1 MCYLFTK
8 LLHPLVHYWC
18 SKGIRITVYLDD
30 GLAGVAGLQ
39 QVKDAISLVRE
50 TPASAGLI
58 GHPEKSQWDPLQ
70 RLAWLGFTI
79 DMAPGQIEVPAG
91 KLTKLQGLTD
101 QVLQC
106 NRVPVILLA
115 STVQKIISMSLEPWA
130 QCADS

>member
-1 MCYLFTK
+1 M
-8 LLHPLVHYWC
+8 
-18 SKGIRITVYLDD
+18 YLDD

-79 DMAPGQIEVPAG
+79 DMALGQIEVPAG